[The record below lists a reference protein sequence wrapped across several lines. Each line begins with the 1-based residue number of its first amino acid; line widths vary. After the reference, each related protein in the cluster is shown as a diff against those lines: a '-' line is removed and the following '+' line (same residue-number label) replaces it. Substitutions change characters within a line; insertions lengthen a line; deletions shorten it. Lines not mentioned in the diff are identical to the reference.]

1 MINVFTDTHCH
12 IHDTEFFPDGGGQEY
27 ERALEVGIHRVI
39 CVGTDPRSSREALTF
54 SDTHNRAYA
63 SFGIHPHESSV
74 ELPMFDNFSKWCR
87 ENKSER
93 VVAIGEIGLDYH
105 YMHSPREQ
113 QIELFEKQIDLA
125 LGLNLPIIFHV
136 REGFDDFWPI
146 LNNFND
152 VRGVLHSYTDD
163 LKNMEEGLSRGLY
176 IGVNGIATFAPGRDE
191 ITSAIPVEKILL
203 ETDAPY
209 LTPKPIRGKINEP
222 GNVGYIASYVAELRG
237 ITVEEL
243 SRATEANSTGLFF

>member
-1 MINVFTDTHCH
+1 MMSIFTDTHCH
-12 IHDTEFFPDGGGQEY
+12 IHDSAFFPDGGKAEY
-27 ERALEVGIHRVI
+27 ERALKAGIHRVV
-39 CVGTDPRSSREALTF
+39 CVGTDSRSSREALVF
-54 SDTHNRAYA
+54 SDNHDKAYA
-63 SFGIHPHESSV
+63 SFGIHPHDSSV
-74 ELPMFDNFSKWCR
+74 ELPTFNAFSAWCL
-87 ENKSER
+87 ENKSEK
-93 VVAIGEIGLDYH
+93 VVAIGEIGLDYY

-125 LGLNLPIIFHV
+125 LRLDLPIIFHV
-136 REGFDDFWPI
+136 REAFDDFWPI
-146 LNNFND
+146 FSNFKGI
-152 VRGVLHSYTDD
+152 RGVLHSYTDD
-163 LKNMEEGLSRGLY
+163 ITNMEEGLGKGLY

-191 ITSAIPVEKILL
+191 ITRAIPLEKILL